1 MLNQSETL
9 AQKSRFYFFILIR
22 KTISKFNIDVV
33 VNQNRKKLDLVKHNK
48 MSQL

>member
-9 AQKSRFYFFILIR
+9 YFFILVR
-22 KTISKFNIDVV
+22 KTISIFNIDVV